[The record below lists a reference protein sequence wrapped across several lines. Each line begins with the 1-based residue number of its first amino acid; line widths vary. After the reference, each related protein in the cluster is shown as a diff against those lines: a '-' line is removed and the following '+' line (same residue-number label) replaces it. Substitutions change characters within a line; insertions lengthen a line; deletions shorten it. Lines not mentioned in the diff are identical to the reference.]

1 MESRLVR
8 RLQRLCSPS
17 SARHAS
23 DSDASSGGKYQSIE
37 AELMTSATWPPVSR
51 SGAGLAELMRLET
64 EATTTPPDDA
74 PGGGGGS
81 TRPDGYT
88 RLSDGRRSRT
98 VSELS
103 YDNDGTVTIGADVVV
118 DASDVLLA
126 PSDGVRSQAEADKI
140 RNAYNNGG
148 HPTLTYLDRM
158 ESAEDSPLV
167 GNDHM
172 TSTRSRG
179 SNDVNT
185 DNHVTAL

>member
-1 MESRLVR
+1 MESRFVR

-17 SARHAS
+17 TRRHAI
-23 DSDASSGGKYQSIE
+23 DNDATSGGKYQSIE

-64 EATTTPPDDA
+64 EATTTTDDA
-74 PGGGGGS
+74 PGGGS
-81 TRPDGYT
+81 TRSDGYT
-88 RLSDGRRSRT
+88 RLNDAPRSRT

-103 YDNDGTVTIGADVVV
+103 YDNETVTIGADVV

-148 HPTLTYLDRM
+148 HPTLTCLDRM

-172 TSTRSRG
+172 TATRSRG

-185 DNHVTAL
+185 DNHITAL

>member
-17 SARHAS
+17 SARRHAS
-23 DSDASSGGKYQSIE
+23 DDDATSGGKYQSIE

-64 EATTTPPDDA
+64 EATTTTDDA
-74 PGGGGGS
+74 PGGGS
-81 TRPDGYT
+81 TRSDGYT
-88 RLSDGRRSRT
+88 RLNDAPRSRT

-103 YDNDGTVTIGADVVV
+103 YDNDGAVTIGADVV

-126 PSDGVRSQAEADKI
+126 PSDGGVRSQAEADKI

-148 HPTLTYLDRM
+148 HPTLTCLDRM

-172 TSTRSRG
+172 TATRSRG

-185 DNHVTAL
+185 DNHITAL